1 MYASRRRPLW
11 CIIPPIMNRTPYPS
25 DLNDTEWQL
34 LEPLLPPPKPG
45 GRPIKYHRREIVNAI
60 LYILRTGAAWRML
73 PHDLPPCRIVF
84 HYYRAWQRDGVW
96 RQVNDAL
103 CRQTRQRQGR
113 HPEPSAAIMD
123 RQSVKTTEKGG
134 LAATMRA
141 RK

>member
-45 GRPIKYHRREIVNAI
+45 GRPIKYPRWEIANAV

-73 PHDLPPCRIVF
+73 PHDLPPYRIVF
-84 HYYRAWQRDGVW
+84 HYYRIWQRDGAW
-96 RQVNDAL
+96 QQVNDAL

-123 RQSVKTTEKGG
+123 SQSVKTTAKGG
-134 LAATMRA
+134 PEATTRA

>member
-45 GRPIKYHRREIVNAI
+45 GRPIKYPRREIANAV

-73 PHDLPPCRIVF
+73 PHDLPPYRIVF
-84 HYYRAWQRDGVW
+84 HYYRTWQRDGV
-96 RQVNDAL
+96 RQQVNDAL
-103 CRQTRQRQGR
+103 CQQTRQRQGR

-134 LAATMRA
+134 PEATTRA